1 MKTTK
6 AAQNVLKPISLVL
19 QSSKTYHNFNKRKHN
34 TEKLK
39 KWSDEAVAQLLQVVG
54 NESPVSVQRV
64 EAAAEA
70 LEVSTRSV
78 AAKLRQLDR
87 EVASMAKEKVSA
99 FTEDQSRMLFNYVT
113 SNPGVFTY
121 KQIAEAFANGQFT
134 AKQIQ
139 GKLLALELT
148 GSVKPAEKVE
158 VARTYTEAEEAKF
171 VQMAERGQFIED
183 IAQALG
189 KTVASVRGKALSLTR
204 KGQIAK
210 IPAQRESHAKDQV
223 DPIVALG
230 ERIASM
236 TVAEIASAVDK
247 TERGLRTLLTRRGI
261 NVADY
266 KGADKKAKAEAK
278 AAA

>member
-1 MKTTK
+1 M
-6 AAQNVLKPISLVL
+6 
-19 QSSKTYHNFNKRKHN
+19 
-34 TEKLK
+34 TEKAK
-39 KWSDEAVAQLLQVVG
+39 KWNDETVAQLLSIVG
-54 NESPVSVQRV
+54 DESPVSAATVE
-64 EAAAEA
+64 EAAET
-70 LEVSTRSV
+70 LGFTTRSV
-78 AAKLRQLDR
+78 AAKLRQLDHD
-87 EVASMAKEKVSA
+87 VASMAKEKTTA
-99 FTEDQSRMLFNYVT
+99 FSDDETDQLADFVENNEGRY
-113 SNPGVFTY
+113 TY
-121 KQIAEAFANGQFT
+121 KEIAEHFAAGKFT

-148 GSVKPAEKVE
+148 GMVKPAEKVE
-158 VARTYTEAEEAKF
+158 VARTYTDSEEATFIK
-171 VQMAERGQFIED
+171 MAESGKYIED

-189 KTVASVRGKALSLTR
+189 KSVASVRGKALSLTR
-204 KGQIAK
+204 KGQIAR

-230 ERIASM
+230 DKIATM
-236 TVAEIASAVDK
+236 TVAEIAKAVDK